1 LNNLK
6 VLFEA
11 TLKTQINNQKLFNIV
26 GDIKMKIT
34 ESQLRSIIREELVN
48 EIQGTDYKIGDK
60 VETTY
65 NRKVGEIVHIQLHH
79 DEYGNTG
86 GATFTVEFDDGTQ
99 DTYNSTYFRKI

>member
-1 LNNLK
+1 M
-6 VLFEA
+6 
-11 TLKTQINNQKLFNIV
+11 KL
-26 GDIKMKIT
+26 T

-65 NRKVGEIVHIQLHH
+65 NHKVGEIVHIQLHH